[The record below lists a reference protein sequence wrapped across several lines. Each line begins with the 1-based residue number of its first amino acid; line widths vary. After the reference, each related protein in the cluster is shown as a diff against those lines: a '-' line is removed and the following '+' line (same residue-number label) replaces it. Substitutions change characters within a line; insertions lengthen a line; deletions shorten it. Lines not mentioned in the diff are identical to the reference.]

1 MGRLRS
7 LPKISLIT
15 LLISQAFLTTSAF
28 AAGFQLNEISPS
40 LQGDATAGAAAAD
53 NDVSSMFTNPAT
65 LSTLIQNQIYVGASE
80 IMPHIKMN
88 NATAIHTVNI
98 PGIPGAS
105 ITAPVAGET
114 SQSSISKSAF
124 APDGYFGWRINQKL
138 VVGISVTAPFGLMT
152 SYDNTSVL
160 RYAADNSS
168 VDAIAIHPAVSY
180 NLTDQIA
187 IGGGFQAQYISATF
201 SNFDGPYTGVPALDS
216 ILAANH
222 ATYVNGSSWGFGYT
236 LGAFFTP
243 DQLTRLGLGFRS
255 QIYEKLRGD
264 GRQFTAPGGV
274 TPAPSQAFLFNA
286 GSSDKASLQTPAV
299 LTLSAARDIGDWTV
313 KASAQ
318 VNFWDSFNQ
327 LSIYMPEAF
336 ATNSTIQTKW
346 KNAWLGA
353 LGADW
358 HINPAWT
365 VRAGV
370 AYDETPTRSGYRD
383 PRIPDSDRVWLTGG
397 VTYKASK
404 HLSFDG
410 VYEHIFMMNQSVNV
424 TQSIGSSVNS
434 GATPLEVN
442 TVTAN
447 YKGSA
452 DIVGLAARYS
462 F

>member
-15 LLISQAFLTTSAF
+15 LIISQAFLTTSAY
-28 AAGFQLNEISPS
+28 AAGYQLNEISPS
-40 LQGDATAGAAAAD
+40 LQVDATAGAAAAD
-53 NDVSSMFTNPAT
+53 NDVSAMFTNPAT
-65 LSTLIQNQIYVGASE
+65 LSSLIQNQIYAGASE

-98 PGIPGAS
+98 PGLPGAS
-105 ITAPVAGET
+105 ITAPVTGET
-114 SQSSISKSAF
+114 SQRSVSKAAF
-124 APDGYFGWRINQKL
+124 VPDGYFGWRINPQL
-138 VVGISVTAPFGLMT
+138 VAGISVTAPFGLMT
-152 SYDNTSVL
+152 SYDNNSVL

-168 VDAIAIHPAVSY
+168 VDAIAIHPAISY
-180 NLTDQIA
+180 NLTPQIA

-201 SNFDGPYTGVPALDS
+201 SNFDGPFTGVPALDAL
-216 ILAANH
+216 LASNH

-243 DQLTRLGLGFRS
+243 DKETRLGLGFRS
-255 QIYEKLRGD
+255 QIFEKIRGD
-264 GRQFTAPGGV
+264 GRQFTSPGGV
-274 TPAPSQAFLFNA
+274 APAPSQAFLSNT
-286 GSSDKASLQTPAV
+286 GSSDKASVQTPAV
-299 LTLSAARDIGDWTV
+299 LTLSAARDIANWTV
-313 KASAQ
+313 KASLQ

-327 LSIYMPEAF
+327 LSIYMPQAF

-346 KNAWLGA
+346 KNSFLGA

-358 HINPAWT
+358 RIVDMWT
-365 VRAGV
+365 VRGGV
-370 AYDETPTRSGYRD
+370 AYDETPTRSGLRD
-383 PRIPDSDRVWLTGG
+383 PRIPDADRVWLTGG
-397 VTYKASK
+397 VTFKPCK

-410 VYEHIFMMNQSVNV
+410 VYEHLFIKDQSVNV
-424 TQSIGSSVNS
+424 TQGIGSSSNS
-434 GATPLEVN
+434 AGIPLEVN